1 MRIILKLLNGLL
13 GKPGK
18 SGKDRICDIEVVF
31 DLGSECPRFID
42 YLYITIGSLCLPLI
56 SNRVG
61 KRFLSWVIEWR
72 LCWFKINLAAL
83 SLVL

>member
-18 SGKDRICDIEVVF
+18 SGKGRICDIEVVF

-61 KRFLSWVIEWR
+61 KRFLSCTGSVIDSW
-72 LCWFKINLAAL
+72 
-83 SLVL
+83 